1 MTVLLPGVLSLVFVV
16 AMAVW
21 AFVAHRRYERET
33 RAPREAAIKKSV
45 LSYTAKRSD
54 TPPEL
59 LMLRRQHPHLVAKAA
74 AK

>member
-1 MTVLLPGVLSLVFVV
+1 MTAAIPGVLSLAFVV
-16 AMAVW
+16 SLGLWVLLM
-21 AFVAHRRYERET
+21 HRRYERET
-33 RAPREAAIKKSV
+33 RGEREAAIKKSV

-59 LMLRRQHPHLVAKAA
+59 LMLRREHPRLA